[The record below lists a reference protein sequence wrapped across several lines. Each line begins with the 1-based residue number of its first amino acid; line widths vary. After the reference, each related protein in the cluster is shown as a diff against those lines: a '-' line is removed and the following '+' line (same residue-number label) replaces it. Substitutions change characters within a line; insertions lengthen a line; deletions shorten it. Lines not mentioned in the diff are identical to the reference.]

1 MRRPSYQHKNLIQNT
16 ITYWLDKCADLE
28 GYTGKPV
35 AIRGRAIPVPSV
47 PRGDGQTDE
56 DPDLDEAL
64 PDEDLPVD
72 QEVDED
78 LDAIVGLLSN
88 MGKLG

>member
-1 MRRPSYQHKNLIQNT
+1 
-16 ITYWLDKCADLE
+16 
-28 GYTGKPV
+28 
-35 AIRGRAIPVPSV
+35 V